1 MEHSILVL
9 PFQTVSAPG
18 IESVGST
25 VSQNCTFSN
34 SFCSRY
40 RICREHCI
48 LVLPFQTISAP
59 GIESV
64 GSTGFVHRTS
74 GFHFYHSQGGEG
86 VNTEG
91 RGFQVPGKGFQG
103 LGKGPLESDKGSV
116 YQWVRTREEAQEI
129 LTQGFCRGSW
139 KQRCFKGNRD
149 VLRDFKE
156 YSIHWW

>member
-1 MEHSILVL
+1 MRSLYRNL
-9 PFQTVSAPG
+9 YGAQYPSP
-18 IESVGST
+18 
-25 VSQNCTFSN
+25 TFSN

-139 KQRCFKGNRD
+139 K
-149 VLRDFKE
+149 
-156 YSIHWW
+156 